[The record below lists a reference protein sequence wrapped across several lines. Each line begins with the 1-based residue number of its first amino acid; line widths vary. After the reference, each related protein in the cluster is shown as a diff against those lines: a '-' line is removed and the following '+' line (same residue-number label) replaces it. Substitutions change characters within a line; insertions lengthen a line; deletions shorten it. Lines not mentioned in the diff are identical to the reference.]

1 MRNLLAYLPPYF
13 SRMSQAVTL
22 ASSPPSRL
30 TAAPRAPSW
39 SLREV
44 WVRWASIIG
53 LTTFFVLVQA
63 DKQNHPLWQVW
74 SMLFLR
80 IATSWNGNAWLIFY
94 LRRRLP
100 GYENTMRR
108 VLLAVGLSVTFTV
121 LTNFPLTW
129 LTRATLKPD
138 LVFWPAYWK
147 SLLGCLGFV
156 VLATSLYESV
166 FFFYEWRHTARQAAG
181 FARESAVARFEALK
195 QQVDPHFLFNSLNSL
210 AGLVG
215 DNEPAQEFLGSLA
228 SVYRYV
234 LLSKDHATVPLSQEM
249 AFVDDY
255 LNLTAIRFG
264 AAVQV
269 VIDLAPEAL
278 RQHVPPLV
286 VQLLVENALK
296 HNAISQQSP
305 LRITIHAAGDV
316 LSIRNS
322 RHRKTVLAQPTRQG
336 LQNIVARYQ
345 FITDRPVLIAPSE
358 GEFEVRLPLLPAA

>member
-1 MRNLLAYLPPYF
+1 MNLLAYLPPSF
-13 SRMSQAVTL
+13 LRMSQATPL
-22 ASSPPSRL
+22 ASPSPSQLAASRVS
-30 TAAPRAPSW
+30 AW

-44 WVRWASIIG
+44 WVRWTSIIG

-63 DKQNHPLWQVW
+63 DWHHQPRWQVW
-74 SMLFLR
+74 GMLFLR
-80 IATSWNGNAWLIFY
+80 IATSWNGNAWLIFC

-108 VLLAVGLSVTFTV
+108 VLLAVGLSVAFTV

-129 LTRATLKPD
+129 LTRATLEPN
-138 LVFWPAYWK
+138 LAFWPAYWK

-166 FFFYEWRHTARQAAG
+166 FFFYEWRHTAQQAAG
-181 FARESAVARFEALK
+181 FERESAVARFEALK
-195 QQVDPHFLFNSLNSL
+195 QQVDPHFLFNSLNTL

-234 LLSKDHATVPLSQEM
+234 LLSKEHATVPLSQEM
-249 AFVDDY
+249 AFVDNY
-255 LNLTAIRFG
+255 LHLTAIRFG
-264 AAVQV
+264 TAVQV
-269 VIDLAPEAL
+269 AIDLPPDAL

-296 HNAISQQSP
+296 HNAISEKTP
-305 LRITIHAAGDV
+305 LRLTIHAAGDV
-316 LSIRNS
+316 LSIRNTL
-322 RHRKTVLAQPTRQG
+322 HHKTVLAQPTRQG

-345 FITDRPVLIAPSE
+345 FITDRPVFIAPSD
-358 GEFEVRLPLLPAA
+358 GAFEVRLPLLPAA

>member
-1 MRNLLAYLPPYF
+1 MR
-13 SRMSQAVTL
+13 QAVPI
-22 ASSPPSRL
+22 ASSAPSWL
-30 TAAPRAPSW
+30 PAALRGPSW

-53 LTTFFVLVQA
+53 LTTFFVVAQA
-63 DKQNHPLWQVW
+63 DWHGLPRWQVW
-74 SMLFLR
+74 SMLLLR
-80 IATSWNGNAWLIFY
+80 IATSWNGNALLFFY

-108 VLLAVGLSVTFTV
+108 VLLAVGLSVAFTV

-129 LTRATLKPD
+129 LTRSTLEPG
-138 LVFWPAYWK
+138 LAFWPAYWK
-147 SLLGCLGFV
+147 SLLGCLRFV

-166 FFFYEWRHTARQAAG
+166 YFFHQWRHTARQAAG

-249 AFVDDY
+249 DFVADY
-255 LNLTAIRFG
+255 LNLTAVRFG

-269 VIDLAPEAL
+269 VIHLAPEAL

-296 HNAISQQSP
+296 HNAISEKSP
-305 LRITIHAAGDV
+305 LRITIRAAGDV
-316 LSIRNS
+316 LRVCNS
-322 RHRKTVLAQPTRQG
+322 RHHKTVLAQTSRQG

-345 FITDRPVLIAPSE
+345 FITDRPVGIDPRE
-358 GEFEVRLPLLPAA
+358 TEFEVCLPLLPAA

>member
-1 MRNLLAYLPPYF
+1 MNLLAYLPPNLL
-13 SRMSQAVTL
+13 RMSQATPL
-22 ASSPPSRL
+22 ASPFPSQL
-30 TAAPRAPSW
+30 LAAPRAPAW

-53 LTTFFVLVQA
+53 LTSFFVLVQT
-63 DKQNHPLWQVW
+63 DWHGVSRWQVW
-74 SMLFLR
+74 GMLFLR
-80 IATSWNGNAWLIFY
+80 IATSWNGNALLFFY

-108 VLLAVGLSVTFTV
+108 VLLAIGLSVAFTV

-129 LTRATLKPD
+129 LTRTTLEPN
-138 LVFWPAYWK
+138 LAYWPAYWK
-147 SLLGCLGFV
+147 SLLGCLRFV

-166 FFFYEWRHTARQAAG
+166 YFFHKWRHTALQAAG
-181 FARESAVARFEALK
+181 FERESAVARFEALK
-195 QQVDPHFLFNSLNSL
+195 QQVDPHFLFNSLNTL

-255 LNLTAIRFG
+255 LHLTAIRFG
-264 AAVQV
+264 AAVRV
-269 VIDLAPEAL
+269 AIHLAPDAS

-286 VQLLVENALK
+286 VQLLIENALK
-296 HNAISQQSP
+296 HNAISAKAP
-305 LRITIHAAGDV
+305 LLLTIHAAGDV
-316 LSIRNS
+316 LSVRNS
-322 RHRKTVLAQPTRQG
+322 LHRKTVLAQPTRQG

-345 FITDRPVLIAPSE
+345 FITDRPVLIASGE
-358 GEFEVRLPLLPAA
+358 TEFEVRLPLLPAA

>member
-1 MRNLLAYLPPYF
+1 M
-13 SRMSQAVTL
+13 
-22 ASSPPSRL
+22 
-30 TAAPRAPSW
+30 PR
-39 SLREV
+39 
-44 WVRWASIIG
+44 
-53 LTTFFVLVQA
+53 
-63 DKQNHPLWQVW
+63 WQVW
-74 SMLFLR
+74 GMLLLR
-80 IATSWNGNAWLIFY
+80 IATSWNGNALLFFY

-100 GYENTMRR
+100 GYENTLRR
-108 VLLAVGLSVTFTV
+108 VLLAIGLSVAFTV

-129 LTRATLKPD
+129 LTRATLEPS
-138 LVFWPAYWK
+138 LAYWPAYWK
-147 SLLGCLGFV
+147 SLLGCLRFV

-166 FFFYEWRHTARQAAG
+166 YFFYEWRHTARQAAG

-195 QQVDPHFLFNSLNSL
+195 QQVDPHFLFNSLNTL

-264 AAVQV
+264 SAVQV
-269 VIDLAPEAL
+269 AIHLAPDAL

-286 VQLLVENALK
+286 VQLLIENALK
-296 HNAISQQSP
+296 HNAISEKSP
-305 LRITIHAAGDV
+305 LLLTIHAAGDV
-316 LSIRNS
+316 LSVRNS
-322 RHRKTVLAQPTRQG
+322 LHHKTVLAQPTRQG

-345 FITDRPVLIAPSE
+345 FITDRPVLITPRE
-358 GEFEVRLPLLPAA
+358 REFEVCLPLLPAA